1 MRKKTRMA
9 ILVTG
14 ATGFLG
20 GHVARLLN
28 AQGAD
33 LRLLVRPT
41 SRLEN
46 LEGLRAERVV
56 GDLRDPASL
65 RAAVRGCQ
73 IVFHVAADYRLWARH
88 PDELYRSNVEGT
100 ANLLDAAAE
109 AGVGRIVY
117 TSTVGTI
124 RPSDLGRPSDP
135 GRPPDSGK
143 LSDEDSPVSLEHMA
157 GDYKRSKFLAEQAAL
172 ERARRGAPVVIV
184 NPTAPVGEA
193 DVKPTPTGKIILD
206 FLRGRMPAYMDTG
219 LNFVDVRAVA
229 EAHLAAAEHGRP
241 GERYILGD
249 RNMTLHELLQAL
261 ARIAGRPAPRLR
273 VPYSVAYGVALVD
286 TALARWTGRAPV
298 APLDGVRMARHKM
311 FVSSEK
317 GRRELG
323 FSPGPIEDALER
335 AVRWFCDQGY
345 VGKRVADHAGHRLR
359 AAI

>member
-1 MRKKTRMA
+1 MLKKVRMA

-46 LEGLRAERVV
+46 LEGLRAERVM
-56 GDLRDPASL
+56 GDLCDPASL

-88 PDELYRSNVEGT
+88 PEELYRSNVEGT

-109 AGVGRIVY
+109 SGVGRIVY

-124 RPSDLGRPSDP
+124 RPPARGS
-135 GRPPDSGK
+135 

-157 GDYKRSKFLAEQAAL
+157 GHYKQSKFLAEQAAL

-206 FLRGRMPAYMDTG
+206 FLRGRMPAYMATG

-229 EAHLAAAEHGRP
+229 EAHLAAAERGRP

-261 ARIAGRPAPRLR
+261 ARIAGRPTPRLR
-273 VPYSVAYGVALVD
+273 VPYAVAYGVALVD
-286 TALARWTGRAPV
+286 TALARWTGRTPV

-311 FVSSEK
+311 FVRSEK
-317 GRRELG
+317 ASRELG
-323 FSPGPIEDALER
+323 FRPGPVEDALER
-335 AVRWFCDQGY
+335 AVRWFYDLGY
-345 VGKRVADHAGHRLR
+345 VAQGKRLADHAGHRLR
-359 AAI
+359 VAI